1 MRVLY
6 IQGALQA
13 GKVQV
18 RKVKGTSNPGN
29 FLTKHAKSG
38 PDVLQALPS
47 LGIVNVR
54 DIAGASAVTCSTIKS
69 ISLNDPKQWQ
79 GLRPQKLKL
88 HLSGNITLRE
98 ILGIQ

>member
-38 PDVLQALPS
+38 PDILQALPS
-47 LGIVNVR
+47 LGIVHVR
-54 DIAGASAVTCSTIKS
+54 DIAGASAVIRSTIKS
-69 ISLNDPKQWQ
+69 RRLNDPRQWQ
-79 GLRPQKLKL
+79 DLRPQKLKL